1 MKSSLNSKSRT
12 KMHGPKNLT
21 RPNKKSKIKNVVKSK
36 RSAGRIRLVAELS
49 KIKMLRVR
57 D

>member
-1 MKSSLNSKSRT
+1 
-12 KMHGPKNLT
+12 MHGPKNLT
-21 RPNKKSKIKNVVKSK
+21 RLNKKSKIKNVVKSK
-36 RSAGRIRLVAELS
+36 RSAGRIRSVAELS